1 MLAVVETSLKSLDS
15 SLADRQHFLEIYR
28 RRLEV
33 ANPEIGL
40 AGDGEGG
47 GGRGE
52 GGGGGGGG
60 ERGELCEPVYPRV
73 RRTA

>member
-40 AGDGEGG
+40 AGEGEGG

-52 GGGGGGGG
+52 
-60 ERGELCEPVYPRV
+60 LYEPVYPRV

>member
-40 AGDGEGG
+40 AGEGEGG
-47 GGRGE
+47 GGRG
-52 GGGGGGGG
+52 GGGG
-60 ERGELCEPVYPRV
+60 EERGVNCMSPYTRG
-73 RRTA
+73 